1 MRRRPTSGGGA
12 RRQRSSSARRQRK
25 RRARRVRTTIAHG
38 RTPSDGSASP
48 PAAAAADAGA
58 ILTMASILTP
68 GPNPKLDIFLEKKA
82 QVATGKVPEEPRKKP
97 VESDCLVHYPKDV
110 KGMVLL

>member
-1 MRRRPTSGGGA
+1 
-12 RRQRSSSARRQRK
+12 
-25 RRARRVRTTIAHG
+25 
-38 RTPSDGSASP
+38 
-48 PAAAAADAGA
+48 
-58 ILTMASILTP
+58 MASILTP